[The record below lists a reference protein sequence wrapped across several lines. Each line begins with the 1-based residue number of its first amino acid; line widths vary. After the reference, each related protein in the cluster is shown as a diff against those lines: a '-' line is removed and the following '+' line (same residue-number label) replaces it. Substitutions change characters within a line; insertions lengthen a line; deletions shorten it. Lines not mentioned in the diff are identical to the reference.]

1 MNAAIR
7 SRRIFILTAI
17 LSLIALPIAWYY
29 FTQDYTV
36 PGKENERGDFIEFKV
51 SDVGF
56 GASNSFTLTAYV
68 HQPDAPPVKL
78 GPVAGFGNRQMVAMF
93 TDSGK
98 WLDDSHYRARIA
110 DFQVDIRNKNGVWE
124 MNKQRVTEP

>member
-7 SRRIFILTAI
+7 TRRIFILTAI

-36 PGKENERGDFIEFKV
+36 SGEENEHGDFIEFKV

-68 HQPDAPPVKL
+68 HQPDEPPVNL

-98 WLDDSHYRARIA
+98 WLDNSHYQVRIA
-110 DFQVDIRNKNGVWE
+110 DLQVDIQEINGAWQ
-124 MNKQRVTEP
+124 MIKQLVATP

>member
-7 SRRIFILTAI
+7 SRRVFILTAI

-36 PGKENERGDFIEFKV
+36 PGEENARGDFIEYQV

-56 GASNSFTLTAYV
+56 SASNSFTLTAFV
-68 HQPDAPPVKL
+68 HQPNKPPVNL

-110 DFQVDIRNKNGVWE
+110 DFQVDIREVDGVWQIS
-124 MNKQRVTEP
+124 KQRLAEP